1 MSLLSSSTPFAARV
15 TNTRRADIAWMLLT
29 RLVKEAGPH
38 IAAIG
43 VTTLVVATVPIVT
56 YALLVVVGILVQGDP
71 GGWLNFILVP
81 VGSLL
86 LGLSCAIAFIPLS
99 VIALRLGKPAIVAP
113 LAVALLALGTWEVV
127 LGGLPPSGTVLFH
140 VIGGTLAIGLG
151 AAFLVY
157 LSVLLVSRKIVG
169 VVFGG

>member
-1 MSLLSSSTPFAARV
+1 
-15 TNTRRADIAWMLLT
+15 MLLT

-43 VTTLVVATVPIVT
+43 VTTLVVATVPIIT

-86 LGLSCAIAFIPLS
+86 LGMGCAIAFIPLS
-99 VIALRLGKPAIVAP
+99 VIALRLRKAAILAP
-113 LAVALLALGTWEVV
+113 VAVASLAMGTWEVS
-127 LGGLPPSGTVLFH
+127 LGGLPPAGTVLFH
-140 VIGGTLAIGLG
+140 LAGGTLAIGLG
-151 AAFLVY
+151 AAFVVY
-157 LSVLLVSRKIVG
+157 LSVLLISRKIVG
-169 VVFGG
+169 VVFRR